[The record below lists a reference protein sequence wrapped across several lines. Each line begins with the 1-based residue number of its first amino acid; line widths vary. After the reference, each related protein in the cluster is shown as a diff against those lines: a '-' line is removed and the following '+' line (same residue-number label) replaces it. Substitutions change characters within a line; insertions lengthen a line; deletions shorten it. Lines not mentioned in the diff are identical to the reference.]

1 MTEPDSVERY
11 LDDLFD
17 RLSGTGGAGRRALAE
32 AEEHL
37 RDDVAE
43 AVSRGVPADLAARE
57 AVARFG
63 RAADLARRLRRAN
76 RSHRALALS
85 SGWLVA
91 GWASAIV
98 ALSFLLTA
106 VDRLVEL
113 RRTPG
118 NAVECASTT
127 CPTQTQALEHYL
139 ALTVGFGLLG
149 AGLLLARR
157 VVRPVPVPA
166 ALPILT
172 AVVSAL
178 LTPVFLFGALSPVLS
193 DLNLLVG
200 SAGIYFTL
208 FVGVVLGA
216 ATLASAGWAI
226 AVRRRPAVAA
236 G

>member
-32 AEEHL
+32 AEDHL
-37 RDDVAE
+37 RDDVAD
-43 AVSRGVPADLAARE
+43 AVARGVPADRAARE

-85 SGWLVA
+85 SGWLVV

-98 ALSFLLTA
+98 ALSFLLTS
-106 VDRLVEL
+106 VDRLVGL
-113 RRTPG
+113 WRYPG
-118 NAVECASTT
+118 SAVECASMT
-127 CPTQTQALEHYL
+127 CPTPGQALLRYV
-139 ALTVGFGLLG
+139 ALTVGFGLLA

-166 ALPILT
+166 AVPVVA
-172 AVVSAL
+172 AVVCAL
-178 LTPVFLFGALSPVLS
+178 LTPVFLFGSVTPVLWPI
-193 DLNLLVG
+193 NLLVG
-200 SAGIYFTL
+200 SDGIHFTL
-208 FVGVVLGA
+208 LVGVVLGA
-216 ATLASAGWAI
+216 ATVASAGWAI
-226 AVRRRPAVAA
+226 ARRHRLAVA